1 MEFFDHL
8 ITQVA
13 SVILIYYVYEM
24 MFVKIIIVSK
34 TMEEYQVR
42 IKRAKLERLVTISLS
57 VLLYGGC
64 LYFYVQEYFFFN
76 DLTSTEFPLPLTI
89 YTSLRIARM
98 VVETFVYGCFVS
110 FLTFFFLQRRDKFRL
125 EGRKVP
131 WRIILVMS
139 WIIFLLLN
147 YLINRYVRN
156 ILGIAKNFS
165 EGSLGENMDRISD
178 MMRFLELPIIDML
191 IGLTFSVFAYNNFK
205 RQN

>member
-1 MEFFDHL
+1 
-8 ITQVA
+8 
-13 SVILIYYVYEM
+13 
-24 MFVKIIIVSK
+24 
-34 TMEEYQVR
+34 
-42 IKRAKLERLVTISLS
+42 
-57 VLLYGGC
+57 
-64 LYFYVQEYFFFN
+64 
-76 DLTSTEFPLPLTI
+76 
-89 YTSLRIARM
+89 M